1 MAPGRHP
8 TVNRNPSVNR
18 STNQNNVDIN
28 SGIDTQMLNQ
38 LIATRFKLEAS
49 QLAAV
54 TLAASTH
61 RRNQPMFG
69 FSKSS
74 LGRPDIANYKVFR
87 AVMHEKLS
95 MYCLGMKSSNGICGV
110 VDLKVKGTNL
120 TALQS
125 TFLITQHH
133 LCLNGTHADRLLE
146 RYIEGLPLNIKGNV
160 TLSKPVDLHEAI
172 EMAQGL
178 MYQVVQENK
187 ANVAELHLV
196 PETQSG
202 ILEAKEDREAMS
214 LVLDVNQGKPLS
226 GNNKLHPIIKE
237 EAGHPAE
244 YTSYVPKAAVVKD

>member
-1 MAPGRHP
+1 MAPGRRP
-8 TVNRNPSVNR
+8 TVNRNPPVNR
-18 STNQNNVDIN
+18 STNRNNVDIN

-38 LIATRFKLEAS
+38 LIATRVIEA
-49 QLAAV
+49 LTATVV
-54 TLAASTH
+54 THAASTQEETN
-61 RRNQPMFG
+61 RCLCLCLNRWEF
-69 FSKSS
+69 
-74 LGRPDIANYKVFR
+74 
-87 AVMHEKLS
+87 EKLEYQFGILQRREGDE
-95 MYCLGMKSSNGICGV
+95 YCLGMKSSNGICGV